1 MCPSPSPSLQS
12 ARTLH
17 SCCTVVQS
25 VQGSGAGTT
34 SASPTLRCAMAKAST
49 LRRSPRLCGAFLAAR
64 HAAGRRQRQPAA
76 RGGCPLSRSCEA
88 GRGGAVNK
96 GPLLSILCSRQR
108 NGRGSAG
115 RVLWCCA
122 EGRGQARGEGRGA
135 RGEGRGA
142 RGEGRGARGEGRR
155 GAWARLM
162 RRNSTVVRLLATS
175 KAWTQR
181 ATGCMHSGAHN
192 SARRVLRV
200 AG

>member
-64 HAAGRRQRQPAA
+64 HAAGRRQRQQAA
-76 RGGCPLSRSCEA
+76 PGGCPLSRSCEA

-96 GPLLSILCSRQR
+96 GPLLSILCGRPR
-108 NGRGSAG
+108 NGRGRTG

-135 RGEGRGA
+135 RGLGA
-142 RGEGRGARGEGRR
+142 ADAQELDGGQIARDEQSLDTTGRR
-155 GAWARLM
+155 L
-162 RRNSTVVRLLATS
+162 
-175 KAWTQR
+175 R
-181 ATGCMHSGAHN
+181 AHS